1 MHLNTQFCF
10 VLSYTYSRDAEFD
23 GSKRMACPWK
33 VMAVRTPRSVRMT
46 EYQCL
51 VTFRSDTYLELDN
64 KFGKT
69 MELHSKTYGKN
80 IIEVFEQRYKLRTVF
95 ILLLRRNEESHSDR
109 GVGTGQVFSQSMTES
124 IEQYS
129 YRGVV
134 RLCLV

>member
-1 MHLNTQFCF
+1 
-10 VLSYTYSRDAEFD
+10 
-23 GSKRMACPWK
+23 
-33 VMAVRTPRSVRMT
+33 MAVHTPRSVRMT

-64 KFGKT
+64 KFGKM

-80 IIEVFEQRYKLRTVF
+80 IIEVSEQRYKLRAVF
-95 ILLLRRNEESHSDR
+95 ILLLRRDEESHSDR
-109 GVGTGQVFSQSMTES
+109 GVGTGQVSSQSMTES

-129 YRGVV
+129 YRVVV

>member
-1 MHLNTQFCF
+1 
-10 VLSYTYSRDAEFD
+10 
-23 GSKRMACPWK
+23 
-33 VMAVRTPRSVRMT
+33 MAVRTPRSVRMT

-51 VTFRSDTYLELDN
+51 ITFRSDTYLELDN
-64 KFGKT
+64 KFGKM

-80 IIEVFEQRYKLRTVF
+80 IIEVSEQRYKLRTVF

-109 GVGTGQVFSQSMTES
+109 GVGTSQVFSRSMTES

-129 YRGVV
+129 YRVVV